1 MPGKER
7 PKAESKAQ
15 QAAAGIAHAIQQG
28 EVKGKPG
35 MPATAMAKSM
45 KPGDV
50 KSMASGPM
58 TGKPEHKGP
67 KRGHGGVTNVGEG
80 NFKVRPVK

>member
-1 MPGKER
+1 MPGKEK
-7 PKAESKAQ
+7 PKAGSKAQ
-15 QAAAGIAHAIQQG
+15 QAAAGIAHAIQKG

-50 KSMASGPM
+50 KSMASTSHAGL
-58 TGKPEHKGP
+58 
-67 KRGHGGVTNVGEG
+67 
-80 NFKVRPVK
+80 PVKTTNTGGFSKKKI

>member
-1 MPGKER
+1 MPGKKGS
-7 PKAESKAQ
+7 KAESKAQ
-15 QAAAGIAHAIQQG
+15 QQAAGIAHAIQKG
-28 EVKGKPG
+28 EIKGKPG

-58 TGKPEHKGP
+58 KGKPEHKGYSVVP
-67 KRGHGGVTNVGEG
+67 EG
-80 NFKVRPVK
+80 KVRKVK

>member
-1 MPGKER
+1 MPGKEK
-7 PKAESKAQ
+7 PKATSKVQ
-15 QAAAGIAHAIQQG
+15 QQAAGIAHAVQEG
-28 EVKGKPG
+28 KMKGKPG
-35 MPATAMAKSM
+35 LPATAMAQSM

-58 TGKPEHKGP
+58 TGKPEHKG
-67 KRGHGGVTNVGEG
+67 RGVTNVGEG